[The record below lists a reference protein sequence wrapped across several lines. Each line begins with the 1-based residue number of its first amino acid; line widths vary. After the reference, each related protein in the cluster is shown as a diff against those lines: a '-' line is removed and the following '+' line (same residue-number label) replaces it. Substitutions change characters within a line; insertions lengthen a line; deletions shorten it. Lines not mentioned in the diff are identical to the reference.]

1 MANSESA
8 SRWIARLQPGVVK
21 RNGVGVKGS
30 RGHTY
35 SKYFILRYVLVRDTV
50 RNVPIDVQVLQY
62 KGSAGSLNSLRDN
75 PAVI

>member
-50 RNVPIDVQVLQY
+50 RKVPIDLQVQY